1 MNERKDKTRTTIELD
16 GTLQLIYQPQPVM
29 KQIINIQILNN
40 FLDKSSSLKLLGL
53 VSLTQWTDFQK
64 KNQLSVPSIYIVVL
78 G

>member
-16 GTLQLIYQPQPVM
+16 GTLQLIYQPQQSCYEA
-29 KQIINIQILNN
+29 KIQILNN